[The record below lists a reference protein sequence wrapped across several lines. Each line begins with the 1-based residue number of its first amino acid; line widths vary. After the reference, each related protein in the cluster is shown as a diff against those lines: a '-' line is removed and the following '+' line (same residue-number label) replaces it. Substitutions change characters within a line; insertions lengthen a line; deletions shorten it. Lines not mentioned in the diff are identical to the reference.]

1 MSVHPAINR
10 DSTSALL
17 NPYPGLRPF
26 AETEQ
31 RLFFGRTYQVGE
43 ILQRLERTSFAVV
56 TGGSGSGKSSIVNA
70 GVIPALR
77 KRQLASRGDFWL
89 AATFSPKDQPFRN
102 LAAELAKLVEP
113 LAGQSGDEL
122 VEDVEQTLLETNS
135 LAGFFERYESRI
147 ILEEGQAP
155 ESRASANLLIFCD
168 QFEEIFR
175 EQNRDNPEAAQLVD
189 LIVEA
194 YRNQSN
200 YPRLFVMIGMRSEDL
215 HRCAAF
221 IDLPNVINGSVF
233 LTRRLDE
240 AEIVSAIVEPMRLSL
255 RLRGIAPEEY
265 QPVEVN
271 PWPFDADVL
280 HRLNLATSAMASDP
294 DHLPLLQHLLSV
306 FWRFLEQQKLPA
318 ALYKAPKGHP
328 KFSVNS
334 EDLADAL
341 GFGSAAKMDEFFRSN
356 REKHPEQK
364 WTESWILKWAL
375 DQAAEGVKP
384 SDDRLQAITGR
395 MFRLLA
401 EVDDRGNYK
410 RRWTSRR
417 EIIEV
422 CEDKH
427 ATPEEIDGII
437 ASFSSPYP
445 FLNARPG
452 LDGKID
458 VSHESFIRNWTQF
471 TDWLK
476 HERRLA
482 VAYDMLRRK
491 YLARQHA
498 LAERAQS
505 TLAKFWFR
513 PSYGVRRDELVQLK
527 EWRDR
532 RSENTAWANR
542 YINGLE
548 GEDPESDRKS
558 ADDNQAEI
566 FNRHL
571 LRFYQGA
578 LLFSY
583 KKAAG
588 WGLTVLAIVGFM
600 AVMFELKLQDL
611 SNDREVTSA
620 GAAVVSENIR
630 QISSSRDGVLASDIN
645 GKLSELTDS
654 QAIVLSA
661 GKTEG
666 RWTGWM
672 LDLYR
677 TATFRANDPGA
688 FYYVAR
694 SGIDNAA
701 RKLIDSAIFPA
712 VTPAGN
718 EASQPR
724 RSNVAAPKPPAPPR
738 LSRKCMEQLSGAAGT
753 VLAKEEEF
761 LFDEAKL
768 APAPLEPQG
777 GKQIAV
783 LPTSQGNLALLVLS
797 NKDDCPFR
805 YLRTLGLAPGELNIH
820 DSLQTIVVR
829 GLDKSREIKSW
840 IYRLWWTRPCRL
852 HEDAK
857 SQNDDARTVSCATP
871 FNVEITGPTLAEH
884 HLRIVDQNTLEAD
897 DAGHKRFELR
907 SDHRPIEVSPNEFP
921 KIGSGDQPPLSHC
934 KASGRY
940 AAFIR
945 EDDAPAKSL
954 NPTDSTAPA
963 EPRASTLFVIE
974 EASIKADC
982 DKIELF
988 NRTPGNRLLK
998 DKTPESRAAENKEP
1012 ENKIPQKVI
1021 AAFRLGYF
1029 PIKEIAFSSTAADD
1043 NLPPDYIFLRRGDGN
1058 LPVYRIALSPR
1069 GLYCLD
1075 GDAAAREIKS
1085 EFYKSLLVSA
1095 GVGDKLRALAD
1106 KTVGIPPCSGKWDD
1120 VK

>member
-17 NPYPGLRPF
+17 SPYPGLRPF

-89 AATFSPKDQPFRN
+89 AATFSPKDQPFKN
-102 LAAELAKLVEP
+102 LAAELAKLIEP
-113 LAGQSGDEL
+113 LADQSSDQL
-122 VEDVEQTLLETNS
+122 VEDVEQALLETNS

-194 YRNQSN
+194 YRNQSR

-265 QPVEVN
+265 QPVEVD

-306 FWRFLEQQKLPA
+306 FWKFLEEQKLPA
-318 ALYKAPKGHP
+318 ALDKAPEGHP
-328 KFSVNS
+328 KFSVSS

-341 GFGSAAKMDEFFRSN
+341 GFGSATKAPGFSSATAMDEFFRSN
-356 REKHPEQK
+356 RAKHPEQK

-422 CEDKH
+422 CEDRH
-427 ATPEEIDGII
+427 ATLEEIDGII
-437 ASFSSPYP
+437 AAFSSPYP

-532 RSENTAWANR
+532 RSENSAWANR

-548 GEDPESDRKS
+548 GEDPESDRRS
-558 ADDNQAEI
+558 ADDNQAEV

-588 WGLTVLAIVGFM
+588 WGVTALALVGFM
-600 AVMFELKLQDL
+600 AVMFELQLQDL
-611 SNDREVTSA
+611 RHDREVTSA

-630 QISSSRDGVLASDIN
+630 QISSSRDGVLASEIN

-661 GKTEG
+661 GKTENE
-666 RWTGWM
+666 WTGRL

-677 TATFRANDPGA
+677 AVTFRPNDPGA

-694 SGIDNAA
+694 SGIDSAA
-701 RKLIDSAIFPA
+701 RKLLDSAIFPIE
-712 VTPAGN
+712 TPAGN
-718 EASQPR
+718 EAAPPK
-724 RSNVAAPKPPAPPR
+724 RSNTAALKPSASR
-738 LSRKCMEQLSGAAGT
+738 LSRNCVEQLSKTGATPRA
-753 VLAKEEEF
+753 EDEEF
-761 LFDEAKL
+761 LFERAKL
-768 APAPLEPQG
+768 ALAPLEPKG
-777 GKQIAV
+777 GKQIAI

-797 NKDDCPFR
+797 NTDDCQFN
-805 YLRTLGLAPGELNIH
+805 YLRTLGLPPGELNMH
-820 DSLQTIVVR
+820 DSLQLIVVR
-829 GLDKSREIKSW
+829 DPESREIKTW
-840 IYRLWWTRPCRL
+840 IYRLWWSRHCP
-852 HEDAK
+852 
-857 SQNDDARTVSCATP
+857 NDDARTENCAMP
-871 FNVEITGPTLAEH
+871 FSVEITGPTLAENY
-884 HLRIVDQNTLEAD
+884 LRIVDQNHLEAEAAALQD
-897 DAGHKRFELR
+897 F
-907 SDHRPIEVSPNEFP
+907 RPIRSLHQ
-921 KIGSGDQPPLSHC
+921 GR
-934 KASGRY
+934 RY
-940 AAFIR
+940 AS
-945 EDDAPAKSL
+945 EV
-954 NPTDSTAPA
+954 A
-963 EPRASTLFVIE
+963 EPDGLTRACGTASTHPVR
-974 EASIKADC
+974 D
-982 DKIELF
+982 
-988 NRTPGNRLLK
+988 RG
-998 DKTPESRAAENKEP
+998 SRYQSGLP
-1012 ENKIPQKVI
+1012 ENRALQQNARQQTTEGQGARKPGGGEH
-1021 AAFRLGYF
+1021 AARKQDTAKGDCS
-1029 PIKEIAFSSTAADD
+1029 FSSG
-1043 NLPPDYIFLRRGDGN
+1043 IFPNRRNRVFRCGG
-1058 LPVYRIALSPR
+1058 RR
-1069 GLYCLD
+1069 
-1075 GDAAAREIKS
+1075 
-1085 EFYKSLLVSA
+1085 
-1095 GVGDKLRALAD
+1095 
-1106 KTVGIPPCSGKWDD
+1106 
-1120 VK
+1120 

>member
-89 AATFSPKDQPFRN
+89 AATFSPKDQPFKN
-102 LAAELAKLVEP
+102 LAAELAKLIEP
-113 LAGQSGDEL
+113 LDGQSSDEL

-135 LAGFFERYESRI
+135 LAGFFERYEDRI
-147 ILEEGQAP
+147 ILEDGQAP

-194 YRNQSN
+194 YRNQSK

-255 RLRGIAPEEY
+255 RLRGIAPAEY
-265 QPVEVN
+265 QPVEAD

-318 ALYKAPKGHP
+318 ALGPAPEGHP
-328 KFSVNS
+328 KFNVSS
-334 EDLADAL
+334 EDLAHAL
-341 GFGSAAKMDEFFRSN
+341 GFGSANKMDEFFRSHQA
-356 REKHPEQK
+356 KYPEQK

-384 SDDRLQAITGR
+384 ADRRLQAITGR

-417 EIIEV
+417 EILEV
-422 CEDKH
+422 CADRA

-437 ASFSSPYP
+437 AAFSSPYP

-476 HERRLA
+476 HERQLA

-498 LAERAQS
+498 LVERAKS
-505 TLAKFWFR
+505 AWAKFWFR

-532 RSENTAWANR
+532 RSENAAWANR

-548 GEDPESDRKS
+548 GEDPESDRRS
-558 ADDNQAEI
+558 ADDNQAET

-571 LRFYQGA
+571 LRFYQRA

-588 WGLTVLAIVGFM
+588 WGLTALAIVGIV
-600 AVMFELKLQDL
+600 AVMIELQLQDL
-611 SNDREVTSA
+611 RHDREFTS
-620 GAAVVSENIR
+620 VSGTLASEQIR
-630 QISSSRDGVLASDIN
+630 QLNAERTGVNARELYQKLPLLTAS
-645 GKLSELTDS
+645 EAMV
-654 QAIVLSA
+654 QSA
-661 GKTEG
+661 GKSETT
-666 RWTGWM
+666 WGWV
-672 LDLYR
+672 LDQYRALTFRTNEPRPFYYYARHNNDEIARKALDAAMFPIDKENEEPGPAKPGFAMASAR
-677 TATFRANDPGA
+677 TAP
-688 FYYVAR
+688 
-694 SGIDNAA
+694 
-701 RKLIDSAIFPA
+701 
-712 VTPAGN
+712 
-718 EASQPR
+718 
-724 RSNVAAPKPPAPPR
+724 SN
-738 LSRKCMEQLSGAAGT
+738 EQLKAKCFEKLSKPRALGSA
-753 VLAKEEEF
+753 LADTEK
-761 LFDEAKL
+761 LLTSDPNAKL
-768 APAPLEPQG
+768 AVAPLEPED
-777 GKQIAV
+777 GKKIAI
-783 LPTSQGNLALLVLS
+783 LPTNQGSLVLLVLS
-797 NKDDCPFR
+797 LSNEGECDVR
-805 YLRTLGLAPGELNIH
+805 YLQGLSLPPGKLQIDDTLRLIAVNAAESKSESQPSWLYRVWWNRH
-820 DSLQTIVVR
+820 CSLQENATTGR
-829 GLDKSREIKSW
+829 CEF
-840 IYRLWWTRPCRL
+840 PF
-852 HEDAK
+852 
-857 SQNDDARTVSCATP
+857 TVE
-871 FNVEITGPTLAEH
+871 VTGPTLTDRYA
-884 HLRIVDQNTLEAD
+884 RIVNQNRVEMES
-897 DAGHKRFELR
+897 GGKKKQFELR
-907 SDHRPIEVSPNEFP
+907 SDHRLTSVTPVSADLFPGEPKPHRCVNQGRFMAFIKEEVSS
-921 KIGSGDQPPLSHC
+921 GSSAPP
-934 KASGRY
+934 AR
-940 AAFIR
+940 
-945 EDDAPAKSL
+945 
-954 NPTDSTAPA
+954 
-963 EPRASTLFVIE
+963 TLFVIE
-974 EASIKADC
+974 EADAEADC
-982 DKIELF
+982 KKLPNFDM
-988 NRTPGNRLLK
+988 THHGNVPK
-998 DKTPESRAAENKEP
+998 N
-1012 ENKIPQKVI
+1012 VI
-1021 AAFRLGYF
+1021 ATLSLGYF
-1029 PIKEIAFSSTAADD
+1029 PIKDIAFSGAQADGG
-1043 NLPPDYIFLRRGDGN
+1043 LPDYVYLRRGDAPLLN
-1058 LPVYRIALSPR
+1058 YRVALSPSKLHCSDR
-1069 GLYCLD
+1069 
-1075 GDAAAREIKS
+1075 DAARTAYQYPIYRRILENAGFTEDRVTMLRERR
-1085 EFYKSLLVSA
+1085 
-1095 GVGDKLRALAD
+1095 LR
-1106 KTVGIPPCSGKWDD
+1106 IPSCPGKWDD
-1120 VK
+1120 DKLPKADQTSR